1 MNENEAGGQL
11 DPIRIVV
18 LDRGFVFVARC
29 PDPTAC
35 GLWLTVKDARC
46 VRVWGT
52 SNGLGE
58 LCTGPVAATVLDDI
72 VPSMTFAV
80 RALLFTFND
89 VDQDAW
95 RDHLKPSAGGQTR
108 RSAGSSSRTGARRT
122 ATA

>member
-1 MNENEAGGQL
+1 MDGEQQN
-11 DPIRIVV
+11 PIRIVV

-29 PDPTAC
+29 PDPTGC
-35 GLWLTVKDARC
+35 GLWLTVTDARC
-46 VRVWGT
+46 VRAWGT

-58 LCTGPVAATVLDDI
+58 LCSGPTSNTVLDDL

-89 VDQDAW
+89 VDQQKW
-95 RDHLKPSAGGQTR
+95 ERHLKPSGEAATLHSEG
-108 RSAGSSSRTGARRT
+108 RSRRTGSKSA